1 MVNESKECT
10 DIKVDVGV
18 LQNQVL
24 TLSALCAK
32 MDTVIEKLMD
42 QQQRYIE
49 KVYNDMEK
57 RKMETEADVRELHGR
72 IDTVLDKL
80 QDSELRITDE
90 IKSLREHMLLHNQQE
105 KDGFAKLN
113 EWKWMVIGGCLVLGW
128 AISNLDILQFLKS
141 FK

>member
-24 TLSALCAK
+24 TLSTLCAK
-32 MDTVIEKLMD
+32 MDNVIEKLMD